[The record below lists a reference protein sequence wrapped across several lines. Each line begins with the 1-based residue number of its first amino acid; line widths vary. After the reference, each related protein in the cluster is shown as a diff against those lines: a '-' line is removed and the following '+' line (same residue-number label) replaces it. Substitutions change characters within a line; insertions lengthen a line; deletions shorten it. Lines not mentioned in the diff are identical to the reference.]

1 VYAPIDD
8 DNADSKLS
16 KSGPPDPPTKPA
28 PVVVDD
34 DDE

>member
-16 KSGPPDPPTKPA
+16 KFGPPPELANPRLVEYDG
-28 PVVVDD
+28 
-34 DDE
+34 E